1 MPQQALR
8 WSWTLVIVCGL
19 LLGYYC
25 LQTYGLPRHRQY
37 QLDFGKAEWIEP
49 AESPAPIAY
58 FRKEIYLSSAPA
70 QAWIEIAGSDTV
82 NLVVNGHGIG
92 NFSAVKSFEA
102 GIYDIKRALKVGT
115 NVVAVSISRTSYP
128 GPAQLRVRGQIVAPS
143 GATTQILSDETWR
156 VTNRTGIVLGGE
168 EWNGK
173 RVPDQTW
180 PTARRSALN
189 DRDVAVSWVDTNP
202 LLLKLP
208 RTGSWIMADNA
219 SSEAV
224 FSTTINADRSKQET
238 WIQIASAG
246 DLDVAING
254 HIITLASSAAKG
266 SKKLPHLA
274 STEASPTPAD
284 DDRRVAKDQDTTP
297 ETANG
302 SPFQSVELSAYDVSY
317 WVRRGQNIIVASVRS
332 EHIPASLYVNGFIVK
347 GDKIDRFSTN
357 ASWRLGDQPNSE
369 QGAAR
374 KHPIEI
380 GPDGVAPWGY
390 LPQDLARPL
399 DHTGFA
405 SLFQSWHGRWP
416 DSRGSHSSLA
426 GRFSG
431 RLQLARRAAG
441 KCDGTRCLAS
451 WADSCRTATHAPS
464 EL

>member
-1 MPQQALR
+1 MEDRSVQEKYLPLQALR

-37 QLDFGKAEWIEP
+37 QLDFGKAQWIEP

-58 FRKEIYLSSAPA
+58 FRKEIYLGSPPA
-70 QAWIEIAGSDTV
+70 QAWIEIAASDTFG
-82 NLVVNGHGIG
+82 LIVNGHTIANLG
-92 NFSAVKSFEA
+92 SVKTFEA

-115 NVVAVSISRTSYP
+115 NVLAVSISRTSYP
-128 GPAQLRVRGQIVAPS
+128 GPAQLRLRGQIVAPS

-156 VTNRTGIVLGGE
+156 VTNRTGIVEGTE

-189 DRDVAVSWVDTNP
+189 DRDVPVSWVDTNP
-202 LLLKLP
+202 LLLQLP
-208 RTGSWIMADNA
+208 RTGSWIMRDNA

-224 FSTTINADRSKQET
+224 FSTTINADHSKQET

-246 DLDVAING
+246 DLDLAING

-274 STEASPTPAD
+274 STEASPPPAD
-284 DDRRVAKDQDTTP
+284 KYGRVANDRDTP
-297 ETANG
+297 DKANG

-317 WVRRGQNIIVASVRS
+317 WIKRGQNIIVASVRS
-332 EHIPASLYVNGFIVK
+332 EHLPASLYVNGFIVK

-357 ASWRLGDQPNSE
+357 ASWRIGDQPNSE
-369 QGAAR
+369 QGAAQ
-374 KHPIEI
+374 KHAIEI
-380 GPDGVAPWGY
+380 GPEGSLPGVICPRTWPGLSIIPV
-390 LPQDLARPL
+390 LPVSSNLGP
-399 DHTGFA
+399 
-405 SLFQSWHGRWP
+405 
-416 DSRGSHSSLA
+416 SLA
-426 GRFSG
+426 
-431 RLQLARRAAG
+431 
-441 KCDGTRCLAS
+441 
-451 WADSCRTATHAPS
+451 
-464 EL
+464 